1 MNSGIDYDVRLRMI
15 RRGDDPDAPRETRTK
30 KGTFITVKKEETK
43 KEKKSIDEVA
53 QELADSSEF

>member
-1 MNSGIDYDVRLRMI
+1 MI

-30 KGTFITVKKEETK
+30 KGAFITVKKEETK
-43 KEKKSIDEVA
+43 KEKKSVDQVA